1 MALEKCRT
9 WFFTFTL
16 CAVGLLVVIWELN
29 QQNAYVLAN
38 PKDTEKVQIHTISNT
53 KSRSTYLVWFL
64 TFKNLSIYVDMS
76 EACVCSIKV
85 CLPIKPCRP
94 SFMSREHTEN
104 SVQCVCED
112 IKCSLEVWF
121 VAHWDCFRNLHW
133 FRPAYLFWK
142 KINKG
147 DLRMNR
153 RSVIVQ
159 SVTTIYST
167 VSIQGSVTFPDSTC
181 KSSMQICNGTAWDC
195 Q

>member
-1 MALEKCRT
+1 ML
-9 WFFTFTL
+9 TFLLTRKIL
-16 CAVGLLVVIWELN
+16 KRFKYTQYQTQNLGLLIWSGFLH
-29 QQNAYVLAN
+29 L
-38 PKDTEKVQIHTISNT
+38 KISQYT
-53 KSRSTYLVWFL
+53 WTCQKRV
-64 TFKNLSIYVDMS
+64 
-76 EACVCSIKV
+76 CVPSKYA

-181 KSSMQICNGTAWDC
+181 KPSMQICNGTAWDC